1 MLLHILSNCPE
12 FRDDFLA
19 WEPMSYR
26 EYFRLSH
33 FKTGDLAIA
42 AYDQADPNV
51 PNTLDTLAVT
61 MTIVLEATRAAMDDV
76 DRRPDTV
83 AALAGNAI
91 GWLKPL
97 IAHVGAIINGEPV
110 EENAPT
116 PQDIVDRLMKR

>member
-1 MLLHILSNCPE
+1 
-12 FRDDFLA
+12 
-19 WEPMSYR
+19 
-26 EYFRLSH
+26 
-33 FKTGDLAIA
+33 
-42 AYDQADPNV
+42 
-51 PNTLDTLAVT
+51 
-61 MTIVLEATRAAMDDV
+61 MDDV